1 MLNRCFEF
9 TVILLSDNWSSLYFI
24 KVFVEMNSIRLIFN
38 IILYLIL
45 FDIMCALV
53 SLKKIYNIV

>member
-9 TVILLSDNWSSLYFI
+9 TVILLSDNRSSLYFI
-24 KVFVEMNSIRLIFN
+24 KVFVEMYSIRLIFN